1 MVIRHNGCQVGP
13 QRFGLRLRLL
23 TGVAVFSGAL
33 GAIATSAI
41 AEVPTLKSQLI
52 AQDVFRGLPPPPT
65 LEPLPSVAVP
75 ADPTAVP
82 ASPPREIEFSAPLPT
97 TAPPVSPGASPGI
110 AGRYFVLISGDS
122 DLLLGQVRRVEP
134 EAFRKAYKGRT
145 VIQAGTFNSRENAA
159 QRAAQLQAQG
169 IRSNLISVS
178 GDGGDEFASAIQ
190 GYYVVIPGDRAL
202 LPSIAETVR
211 RSGVSGQV
219 QQRTAPLGP
228 HVAVGPFGDRDTA
241 ERSMNAL
248 KGIGLPNA
256 RVYFDR

>member
-1 MVIRHNGCQVGP
+1 MVSHHNGCQVGP
-13 QRFGLRLRLL
+13 LRFGLKLRLL
-23 TGVAVFSGAL
+23 AGAAVVSGAL
-33 GAIATSAI
+33 GAIAEGAI
-41 AEVPTLKSQLI
+41 AETLPLKSQLI
-52 AQDVFRGLPPPPT
+52 AQDVFQGLPPPPELT
-65 LEPLPSVAVP
+65 PLPSVTVP
-75 ADPTAVP
+75 SDPSAAP
-82 ASPPREIEFSAPLPT
+82 AAAPREIEFSAPLPT
-97 TAPPVSPGASPGI
+97 TAPSLSPATPAGLP
-110 AGRYFVLISGDS
+110 GRYFVLISGDS

-134 EAFRKAYKGRT
+134 EAFRKTYKGRT

-178 GDGGDEFASAIQ
+178 GDGGEDFGSVAQ
-190 GYYVVIPGDRAL
+190 GYYVVIPADRAL

-211 RSGVSGQV
+211 RAGVSGQV
-219 QQRTAPLGP
+219 LQRTAPLGP
-228 HVAVGPFGDRDTA
+228 HVAVGPFGDRDAA